1 MTFSLWQ
8 VVVLVFI
15 VVLIC
20 MIPFLILEQDAED
33 RDKELCEELQNA
45 FEDTFG
51 KDPWLMEDINSV
63 TTSKIRLDRVKDK
76 ALFLNDIYLI
86 ANEEK
91 DAPVGIEV
99 KHTYEP
105 VEPYEFIL
113 LPEDLYDFKDLETN
127 IAIMAQTIYGE
138 ARDMS
143 TYEMSLVAWCI
154 CNRVDS
160 PHFPSTIEEVIKQKG
175 QFHGYSADK
184 PIEKRCFEVAKD
196 VIIRWN
202 MESQIIGNVGR
213 TLPKEYL
220 YFYGK
225 DGHNKYRVKNDDPNG
240 RWDFTDILPNPYE

>member
-1 MTFSLWQ
+1 MSTRMSIT
-8 VVVLVFI
+8 VIVLVI
-15 VVLIC
+15 SLILIGA
-20 MIPFLILEQDAED
+20 IPFFIAESEA
-33 RDKELCEELQNA
+33 KESEKKFFDSLSNEELLEFQVKLA
-45 FEDTFG
+45 AATGLPKDTLF
-51 KDPWLMEDINSV
+51 KEVDPEYL
-63 TTSKIRLDRVKDK
+63 KRV
-76 ALFLNDIYLI
+76 LT
-86 ANEEK
+86 
-91 DAPVGIEV
+91 PPEV
-99 KHTYEP
+99 IKYEP

-113 LPEDLYDFKDLETN
+113 LPEDLYDFEDLETN

-154 CNRVDS
+154 CNRVDD

-184 PIEKRCFEVAKD
+184 PIEKRCYDVAKD

>member
-8 VVVLVFI
+8 VVVLLII

-20 MIPFLILEQDAED
+20 MIPFFMYEQDAKD
-33 RDKELCEELQNA
+33 RDEELREELQNA
-45 FEDTFG
+45 FESTIG
-51 KDPWLMEDINSV
+51 KDAQLMKDVDAVSV
-63 TTSKIRLDRVKDK
+63 EKIKTRSATASEIDAVKK
-76 ALFLNDIYLI
+76 YVNKEA
-86 ANEEK
+86 K
-91 DAPVGIEV
+91 EV
-99 KHTYEP
+99 IIKYEP

-113 LPEDLYDFKDLETN
+113 LPEDLYDFEDLETN

-160 PHFPSTIEEVIKQKG
+160 PQFPSTIEEVIKQKG

-184 PIEKRCFEVAKD
+184 PIEKRCYEVAKD

-213 TLPKEYL
+213 TLPKDYL

>member
-8 VVVLVFI
+8 VVVLLII

-20 MIPFLILEQDAED
+20 MIPFFIYEQDAKD
-33 RDKELCEELQNA
+33 RDKELREELQNA
-45 FEDTFG
+45 FESTIG
-51 KDPWLMEDINSV
+51 KDAQLMKDIDAVSV
-63 TTSKIRLDRVKDK
+63 EKIKMRP
-76 ALFLNDIYLI
+76 ATAQEI
-86 ANEEK
+86 
-91 DAPVGIEV
+91 DAVNKYVNKEAKEV
-99 KHTYEP
+99 VIKYEP
-105 VEPYEFIL
+105 VEPYEYIL
-113 LPEDLYDFKDLETN
+113 LPEDLYDFEDLEHQ
-127 IAIMAQTIYGE
+127 IGIMAQTIYGE

-154 CNRVDS
+154 CNRVDD

-184 PIEKRCFEVAKD
+184 PIEKRCYEVAKD